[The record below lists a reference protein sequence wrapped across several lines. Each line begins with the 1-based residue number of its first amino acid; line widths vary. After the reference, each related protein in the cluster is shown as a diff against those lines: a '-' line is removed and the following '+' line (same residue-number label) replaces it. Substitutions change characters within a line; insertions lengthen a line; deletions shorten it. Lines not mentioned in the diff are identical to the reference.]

1 MMEER
6 LRAYIEELFAEAP
19 ASHKA
24 MELKEE
30 MTQNLIDKY
39 HDLLSEGKPEDVA
52 FNIAVSGIGDVS
64 GLLRDLEN
72 DGFSSERAAY
82 ERRRM
87 ISAALT
93 ALAIM
98 LYILSI
104 IPVLLFDEMGV
115 VAMFVLIAL
124 ATGLLIFNNMTKPKY
139 YKTDDT
145 VVEDFRAWQYEKA
158 GKNNMQKAISS
169 ALWSVTVVIYLVL
182 SFSTGAW
189 GFTWILFPLAA
200 AVENIIRIA
209 TGFRK

>member
-19 ASHKA
+19 ESHKVT
-24 MELKEE
+24 ELKEE

-72 DGFSSERAAY
+72 EGASPERQAY

-93 ALAIM
+93 AAAVM

-115 VAMFVLIAL
+115 VAMFVLVAL
-124 ATGLLIFNNMTKPKY
+124 ATGLLIFNNMSKPKY
-139 YKTDDT
+139 YKADDT

-158 GKNNMQKAISS
+158 GKTNMHKAISS
-169 ALWSVTVVIYLVL
+169 ALWSFTVVLYLAI
-182 SFSTGAW
+182 SFTTHAW
-189 GFTWILFPLAA
+189 NLTWILFPLAA

>member
-72 DGFSSERAAY
+72 DGFSPERAAY

-158 GKNNMQKAISS
+158 GKNSMQKAISS

-182 SFSTGAW
+182 SFTTRAW
-189 GFTWILFPLAA
+189 SLTWILFPLAG

>member
-72 DGFSSERAAY
+72 DGPSSEHEAY

-87 ISAALT
+87 FSAVLT
-93 ALAIM
+93 AVAIM
-98 LYILSI
+98 MYILAV

-115 VAMFVLIAL
+115 VAMFVFVAL
-124 ATGLLIFNNMTKPKY
+124 ATGLLVFNNMTKPRY

-158 GKNNMQKAISS
+158 GKNSMQKAISS
-169 ALWSVTVVIYLVL
+169 ALWSITVLVYLAI
-182 SFSTGAW
+182 SFTTHDW
-189 GFTWILFPLAA
+189 HLTWIIYPLAGV
-200 AVENIIRIA
+200 VENIIRIA